1 MKKMLLAIGMIVML
15 GSCTENSRV
24 KSFGGEGTIN
34 LPKGRKLVN
43 VTWKETQVWYLTR
56 PMNSN
61 DVAETYQFHEE
72 SSWGMVEGTYNIVE
86 TK

>member
-1 MKKMLLAIGMIVML
+1 MLLAIGMIVML

-43 VTWKETQVWYLTR
+43 VTWKETQIWYLTR
-56 PMNSN
+56 PMNST
-61 DVAETYQFHEE
+61 DVAETYQFHGE
-72 SSWGMVEGTYNIVE
+72 SSWRMVEGTYNIVE